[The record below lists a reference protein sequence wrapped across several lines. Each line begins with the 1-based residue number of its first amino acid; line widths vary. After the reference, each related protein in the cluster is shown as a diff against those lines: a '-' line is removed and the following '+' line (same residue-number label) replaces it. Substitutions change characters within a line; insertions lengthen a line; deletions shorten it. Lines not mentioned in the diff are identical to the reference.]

1 MLTETEARVI
11 RVEINCK
18 GQRNSLL
25 GFFYRYVLSDKNSLV
40 ELISTIKQLTSKP
53 YCNIFNGGEFTYPGW
68 NWGAMKLKNNYT
80 QMSNYIKNSAT
91 SCVSTSWSMGS
102 QNLKITNVP
111 SRVVRTV
118 ITPRISDHDISM
130 VDMSLITTQKYQV
143 PQSIKLYNRTNWMR
157 LNPHREPIMT
167 EIVNN

>member
-1 MLTETEARVI
+1 
-11 RVEINCK
+11 
-18 GQRNSLL
+18 
-25 GFFYRYVLSDKNSLV
+25 
-40 ELISTIKQLTSKP
+40 
-53 YCNIFNGGEFTYPGW
+53 
-68 NWGAMKLKNNYT
+68 
-80 QMSNYIKNSAT
+80 
-91 SCVSTSWSMGS
+91 MGS

-157 LNPHREPIMT
+157 LNPHLEPIMT